1 MNSNQPVVKELKTE
15 QEWLEAF
22 PIMNQL
28 ECTLVL
34 KLGTEEA
41 VHKITLKKLSTYNK
55 RYCEER
61 RWREIYPL

>member
-1 MNSNQPVVKELKTE
+1 
-15 QEWLEAF
+15 
-22 PIMNQL
+22 MNQL

-41 VHKITLKKLSTYNK
+41 VHKITLKKHTEILSTYNK